1 MPYAVIIIKTSMFF
15 LNDRRLEVRTA
26 CERRP
31 TSDTPTA
38 NPNTD
43 QANIWST
50 PVTSFLMR
58 CDIVISIGAHCAQ
71 QCNDMSSRKKNGGAD
86 RSVTHNPH
94 SWVKVHHG

>member
-1 MPYAVIIIKTSMFF
+1 MPTTMLYAVIIIKTSMLF

-43 QANIWST
+43 QVNIWST
-50 PVTSFLMR
+50 PVTSFLIR
-58 CDIVISIGAHCAQ
+58 CDIVIWIGARCAQ
-71 QCNDMSSRKKNGGAD
+71 KCNDM
-86 RSVTHNPH
+86 RSTNRSAKPTEV
-94 SWVKVHHG
+94 